1 MFGISIYYLDLFGV
15 AIFAT
20 TGALVA
26 SRKQL
31 DIISF
36 ALLATLTG
44 VGGGTVRDLVLDR
57 PVFWTVDQTYLV
69 TCLAIAVIAFFTS
82 HLIQRRY
89 LTLLWLDAIGLA
101 AYGVLGAHIAHQH
114 GMGFFVATALGMMT
128 ATFGGMIR
136 DVVSDENTLILQ
148 AEIYATA
155 ALVAAGGY
163 LTLVYLGLTPSIA
176 ALIGT
181 LIGFAIRACAI
192 QFGWQLPR
200 YKPRE
205 GRDIDAL

>member
-1 MFGISIYYLDLFGV
+1 MFSLPIYYLDLFGV

-36 ALLATLTG
+36 GLLATLTG
-44 VGGGTVRDLVLDR
+44 VGGGTVRDLILDR
-57 PVFWTVDQTYLV
+57 PVFWIVDQTYLA
-69 TCLAIAVIAFFTS
+69 TCLAIAFVAFFTS

-89 LTLLWLDAIGLA
+89 LALLWLDAVGLA
-101 AYGVLGAHIAHQH
+101 AYGVLGAHIAHQN
-114 GMGFFVATALGMMT
+114 GAGFFVAIALGMMT

-136 DVVSDENTLILQ
+136 DVVCDENTLILQ
-148 AEIYATA
+148 DEIYATA
-155 ALVAAGGY
+155 ALLAAGGY
-163 LTLVYLGLTPSIA
+163 IALIYLGVDPFYAAIA
-176 ALIGT
+176 GT
-181 LIGFAIRACAI
+181 FFGFALRAGGI
-192 QFGWQLPR
+192 QLGWQIPR

-205 GRDIDAL
+205 GREY